1 MTEKP
6 YTRHI
11 YLTRAVGERLQAFVR
26 EKYGDKRAFSI
37 VVQQAVEE
45 YLDRQ
50 NGKAAKRHA

>member
-50 NGKAAKRHA
+50 NGKAARK